1 MNCSLFH
8 LSLTSAAPV
17 SRPSVCPSID
27 SSSGVR
33 LICCGAAR
41 APAADIDRQPVRGG
55 AGAQQRMRAASRRE
69 PTEEVQSGWL
79 VLEACN
85 VLNDL
90 RKSGQLCDAVL
101 RVEDGHFTVHRA
113 IMSACS
119 PYFRALFTNGIHET
133 DKREVATEHTVYTI
147 HYTLIDSQLH
157 KIHRVPDK

>member
-1 MNCSLFH
+1 M
-8 LSLTSAAPV
+8 
-17 SRPSVCPSID
+17 
-27 SSSGVR
+27 
-33 LICCGAAR
+33 
-41 APAADIDRQPVRGG
+41 
-55 AGAQQRMRAASRRE
+55 
-69 PTEEVQSGWL
+69 
-79 VLEACN
+79 
-85 VLNDL
+85 LNDL